1 MSRRGKSAK
10 SRRTQNM
17 ARTGGSNPSGS
28 FYMQNGDGERIGQGK
43 RMRGSVARHLKRPRV
58 KGAPSGSVDN
68 PRREMYKLHNSEGG
82 TPLGKGGF

>member
-1 MSRRGKSAK
+1 
-10 SRRTQNM
+10 
-17 ARTGGSNPSGS
+17 
-28 FYMQNGDGERIGQGK
+28 
-43 RMRGSVARHLKRPRV
+43 MRGSVARHLKRPRV